1 MLYCSSGV
9 HVRLPPTGANRFVR
23 MLAAADIHPK
33 RMRGESAMG
42 GKRTPGDCHGQSAR
56 KTPTLRIHHPG
67 EAAHK
72 RLPIDAPERLAR

>member
-1 MLYCSSGV
+1 MLCCSSGV

-42 GKRTPGDCHGQSAR
+42 GKRTNLD
-56 KTPTLRIHHPG
+56 
-67 EAAHK
+67 
-72 RLPIDAPERLAR
+72 